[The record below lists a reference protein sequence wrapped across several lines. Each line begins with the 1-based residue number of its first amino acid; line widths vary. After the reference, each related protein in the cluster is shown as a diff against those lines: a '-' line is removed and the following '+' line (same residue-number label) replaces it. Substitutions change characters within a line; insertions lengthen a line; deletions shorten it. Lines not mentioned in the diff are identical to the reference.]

1 MSIICPNLKNEEVA
15 REFEELKNATSEAA
29 AYHIWS
35 LNNGN
40 SIDKAPNGEPSKLFS
55 DLLEHYNGDR
65 VAAIQAKART
75 YSESFRNWFGE
86 SKVVDENGEPLV
98 VYHGTN
104 STISDFNYKDDREFN
119 AGFFFTSDKNY
130 AESVAEAKSGNI
142 IMPVFLKITNPI
154 YTETDLV
161 SKVIE
166 SIYIYEGERNSD
178 GIIGHDK
185 YTGEFA
191 RSAGNEYLVT
201 RPNQIKSIDNQGTF
215 STKDNNIYNQKVV
228 SKETR
233 LENFYN
239 SYVKLRT
246 KTVEK
251 AENETELRKRRSKL
265 SSNSK
270 LRETNLD
277 AIMQEILGIYIYDAD
292 YSTVDSTLREL
303 NNLSESRYLTLLN
316 EEIDKLDRLLIPVDS
331 LIAAVNNINKGYN
344 KLSDYS
350 KEVQDRLFN
359 MPVYREATELPV
371 ITQAKS
377 LKQYNAYQKIKYNKE
392 LNTFIS
398 NLKLTQLKLA
408 ARKYHLDT
416 IKMFVEE
423 YDRGFEDMKLKVLDE
438 YLYRTS
444 LLSKKAPKLQGTYNL
459 LEDLAKGQ
467 SELDTRNANEQ
478 MQKYLMLLTSNKH

>member
-1 MSIICPNLKNEEVA
+1 M
-15 REFEELKNATSEAA
+15 
-29 AYHIWS
+29 
-35 LNNGN
+35 
-40 SIDKAPNGEPSKLFS
+40 
-55 DLLEHYNGDR
+55 
-65 VAAIQAKART
+65 
-75 YSESFRNWFGE
+75 
-86 SKVVDENGEPLV
+86 V
-98 VYHGTN
+98 VYHGTDASFDTFQIDYESYN
-104 STISDFNYKDDREFN
+104 GFKDG
-119 AGFFFTSDKNY
+119 AYFTSNKKFAKGYTVKN
-130 AESVAEAKSGNI
+130 N
-142 IMPVFLKITNPI
+142 IMPVFLSIKDPLEFDGNGVAWNEISFK
-154 YTETDLV
+154 EV
-161 SKVIE
+161 SKILNIDEDTLRSVVRPKYQPTLLQ
-166 SIYIYEGERNSD
+166 SIKEIFGKNKDSKYAFYNANALIKLARLLNKD
-178 GIIGHDK
+178 G
-185 YTGEFA
+185 A
-191 RSAGNEYLVT
+191 YLQHLTDSGKTFLGTFKRFNADQIVVLD
-201 RPNQIKSIDNQGTF
+201 PNQIKSIDNQGTF
-215 STKDNNIYNQKVV
+215 STQDNNIYNQKIVNR
-228 SKETR
+228 ETR

-292 YSTVDSTLREL
+292 YSTTDSALREL
-303 NNLSESRYLTLLN
+303 NNLSESRYLTILN

-371 ITQAKS
+371 ITRAKS

>member
-1 MSIICPNLKNEEVA
+1 MKIICPNLKNKEVA

-35 LNNGN
+35 QNNGN
-40 SIDKAPNGEPSKLFS
+40 GIDKAPNGEPSKLFS

-75 YSESFRNWFGE
+75 YSKSFKEWFGE
-86 SKVVDENGEPLV
+86 SKVVDKNGEPLV
-98 VYHGTN
+98 VYHGGASGIDTFYN
-104 STISDFNYKDDREFN
+104 MKDNPNYENTKHQGYSIQNRVGIYFSRYLDVAKNYKKPYGRD
-119 AGFFFTSDKNY
+119 GKIY
-130 AESVAEAKSGNI
+130 
-142 IMPVFLKITNPI
+142 PVFLSIKNPKNVSF
-154 YTETDLV
+154 TETLKNRLIRFGTLGLV
-161 SKVIE
+161 KKSTIDE
-166 SIYIYEGERNSD
+166 ISENELETLYSD
-178 GIIGHDK
+178 YDGVNHSSG
-185 YTGEFA
+185 TEFVVF
-191 RSAGNEYLVT
+191 SS
-201 RPNQIKSIDNQGTF
+201 NQIKSIDNQGTF
-215 STKDNNIYNQKVV
+215 SIQDNNIYNQKIV
-228 SKETR
+228 SRETR

-270 LRETNLD
+270 LHETNLD

-292 YSTVDSTLREL
+292 YSTTDSTLREL

-371 ITQAKS
+371 ITRAK
-377 LKQYNAYQKIKYNKE
+377 
-392 LNTFIS
+392 
-398 NLKLTQLKLA
+398 
-408 ARKYHLDT
+408 R
-416 IKMFVEE
+416 
-423 YDRGFEDMKLKVLDE
+423 
-438 YLYRTS
+438 
-444 LLSKKAPKLQGTYNL
+444 
-459 LEDLAKGQ
+459 
-467 SELDTRNANEQ
+467 
-478 MQKYLMLLTSNKH
+478 